1 YLFRFMQKKKVNK
14 PHQPQS
20 KKPPAKVNKND
31 QRTQYVLLAVIL
43 LISFIIYLPSL
54 SGTFVWDDGDYVQ
67 NNNLIRTINLKEIFS
82 HYVVGNYHPLTVLT
96 FAIEYQLFGIAEK
109 GYHVVNLLLHLL
121 NVLLVFRVVLLLSDK
136 SWVALI
142 AAFLF

>member
-1 YLFRFMQKKKVNK
+1 
-14 PHQPQS
+14 
-20 KKPPAKVNKND
+20 
-31 QRTQYVLLAVIL
+31 
-43 LISFIIYLPSL
+43 
-54 SGTFVWDDGDYVQ
+54 
-67 NNNLIRTINLKEIFS
+67 

-142 AAFLF
+142 AAFLFGIHPMHVESVAWISELKDLLYTFFFLASYFYYLK